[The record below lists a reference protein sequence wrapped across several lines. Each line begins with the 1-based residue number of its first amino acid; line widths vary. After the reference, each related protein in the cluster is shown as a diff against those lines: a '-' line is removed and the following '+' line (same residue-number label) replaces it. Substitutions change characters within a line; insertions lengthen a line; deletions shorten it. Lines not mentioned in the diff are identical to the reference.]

1 MNKYFERTG
10 ENKQNYIDAIKE
22 GKAKPVF
29 TQEMH
34 DNGELPKVGMEC
46 CFRKRGAIEK
56 GTVTALTER
65 FIIFTDSFGD
75 EHVRKK
81 DECTIEPLPKPIELE
96 EKGLYLFD
104 VGNKKE
110 LVGRAYHTAFE
121 EGPMLTNLQT
131 NTSYSV
137 DCCTNIQQLFTK
149 SELNKEEV

>member
-1 MNKYFERTG
+1 MNKYMLLVMKWL
-10 ENKQNYIDAIKE
+10 NDKDSVSQKE
-22 GKAKPVF
+22 SVKIINLSVNAV
-29 TQEMH
+29 
-34 DNGELPKVGMEC
+34 
-46 CFRKRGAIEK
+46 
-56 GTVTALTER
+56 TVPFSIA
-65 FIIFTDSFGD
+65 
-75 EHVRKK
+75 
-81 DECTIEPLPKPIELE
+81 PLPKPIELE